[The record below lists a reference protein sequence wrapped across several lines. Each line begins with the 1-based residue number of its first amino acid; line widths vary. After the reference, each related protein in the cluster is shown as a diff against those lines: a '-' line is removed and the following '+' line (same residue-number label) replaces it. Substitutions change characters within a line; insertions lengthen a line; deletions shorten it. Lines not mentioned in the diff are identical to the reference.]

1 MDIINIPMGYVIKFC
16 NWIMGNQYLFA
27 LLIFAIIIE
36 IILLPFG
43 IKQQKN
49 SIKQAK
55 LRPKEMA
62 IRKKYAGR
70 DDKPTQ
76 QKMTEEIQALY
87 QKEGYNPMG
96 GCLPLLIQ
104 LPIIIALYNIVLN
117 PLRYICG
124 LSPDAIANVANVTS
138 SFTGVQYD
146 LSRNLGLASDMRS
159 VIASHGVDV
168 YSGVSGFAEHI
179 QDIADVPQLS
189 FLNRFDLGLQPTLA
203 FSSFAQNWWLLLIPV
218 ITFLAYFF
226 SMKIN
231 RKLTYQPV
239 TDDKAMGCSN
249 NMMDVMMPLMSV
261 YIAFITPAAIG
272 VYWIFKS
279 ILGVAKQAIL
289 KKAMPIPV
297 FTEADY
303 KAAEKEMNVRPEKT
317 PKNKSGRVVRS
328 LHHIDDEDFED
339 TAEAG
344 RARREALEAQEAAD
358 AAKKAESGKKG
369 ILSSAPMKKDEK
381 KEEAPSTAEEADKTE
396 ATEEDK
402 TADSKKDNE

>member
-1 MDIINIPMGYVIKFC
+1 MTSIWDIINIPMGYVIKFC

-27 LLIFAIIIE
+27 LLIFAVIIE

-76 QKMTEEIQALY
+76 QKMTQEIQTLY

-104 LPIIIALYNIVLN
+104 FPIIIALYNIVLN

-124 LSPDAIANVANVTS
+124 LSEDIIAAVANVTK
-138 SFTGVQYD
+138 SFTGVEYE
-146 LSRNLGLASDMRS
+146 LSRNLTLASDMRN
-159 VIASHGVDV
+159 VISSHGVGV
-168 YSGVSGFAEHI
+168 YSGIEGFAEHI
-179 QDIADVPQLS
+179 QDISDVPQLS

-203 FSSFAQNWWLLLIPV
+203 FSNFAQNWWLLLIPV
-218 ITFLAYFF
+218 ITFVAYFF

-279 ILGVAKQAIL
+279 LLGVVKQAIL
-289 KKAMPIPV
+289 KKAMPVPV
-297 FTEADY
+297 FTEEDY
-303 KAAEKEMNVRPEKT
+303 KAAEKEMNVRVEKA

-328 LHHIDDEDFED
+328 LHHIDDEDFTD
-339 TAEAG
+339 TAEAAK
-344 RARREALEAQEAAD
+344 ARREALEAQEAAD
-358 AAKKAESGKKG
+358 AAKKAEAGKKG
-369 ILSSAPMKKDEK
+369 ILSAAPIKKDDK
-381 KEEAPSTAEEADKTE
+381 KEEKSEEKTE
-396 ATEEDK
+396 KDSENDTE
-402 TADSKKDNE
+402 

>member
-1 MDIINIPMGYVIKFC
+1 MGYVIKFC

-70 DDKPTQ
+70 NDKPTQ
-76 QKMTEEIQALY
+76 QKMTEEIQTLY

-104 LPIIIALYNIVLN
+104 FPIIIALYNIVLN

-124 LSPDAIANVANVTS
+124 LSTDTIAGISSVTG
-138 SFTGVQYD
+138 SFTGATYD
-146 LSRNLGLASDMRS
+146 LTRNLTLASDMRR
-159 VIASHGVDV
+159 VIAEHGVDA
-168 YSGVSGFAEHI
+168 YAGVQGFAEHI
-179 QDIADVPQLS
+179 QDIGDVPNLS
-189 FLNRFDLGLQPTLA
+189 FLNRFDLGLVPTSA
-203 FSSFAQNWWLLLIPV
+203 FSSFAANWWLILIPV
-218 ITFLAYFF
+218 ITFGAYFF
-226 SMKIN
+226 SMKIT

-249 NMMDVMMPLMSV
+249 NMMDIMMPLFSV

-279 ILGVAKQAIL
+279 LIGVVKQAIL

-303 KAAEKEMNVRPEKT
+303 KAAEKEFNARPEKA
-317 PKNKSGRVVRS
+317 PRNKSGRVVRS

-358 AAKKAESGKKG
+358 AEKKAENGKKG
-369 ILSSAPMKKDEK
+369 FLSSAPVKKDEK
-381 KEEAPSTAEEADKTE
+381 SEKKDKKEETKAEED
-396 ATEEDK
+396 ATPSEDN
-402 TADSKKDNE
+402 DNE

>member
-1 MDIINIPMGYVIKFC
+1 MGYVIKFC

-49 SIKQAK
+49 SIKQAR

-70 DDKPTQ
+70 DDRPTQ
-76 QKMTEEIQALY
+76 QKMTQEIQTLY

-104 LPIIIALYNIVLN
+104 FPIIIALYNIVLN

-124 LSPDAIANVANVTS
+124 FSTDTIANVATVTK
-138 SFTGVQYD
+138 SFTGVEYD
-146 LSRNLGLASDMRS
+146 LSRNLGLASDMRN
-159 VIASHGVDV
+159 VIASHGVDA
-168 YSGVSGFAEHI
+168 YSGVTGFAEKI
-179 QDIADVPQLS
+179 QDIGDVPNLT
-189 FLNRFDLGLQPTLA
+189 FLDRFNLGLNPSLIFTEFKA
-203 FSSFAQNWWLLLIPV
+203 NWWLLFIPV

-226 SMKIN
+226 SMKIT

-249 NMMDVMMPLMSV
+249 NMMDIMMPLMSV

-279 ILGVAKQAIL
+279 ILGVVKQAIL

-303 KAAEKEMNVRPEKT
+303 KAAEKEMNVRAEKA

-358 AAKKAESGKKG
+358 AAAKAEAGKKG
-369 ILSSAPMKKDEK
+369 ILSAAPVKKDDKKDDTAEK
-381 KEEAPSTAEEADKTE
+381 KSETVESEETKN
-396 ATEEDK
+396 
-402 TADSKKDNE
+402 DNE